1 MGVWSTGPFGS
12 DGALDYL
19 GGLADKH
26 ATVGPDYTIVPGS
39 VDHGAVL
46 ADLTSALAAITEPA
60 KTPEEEYRPAT
71 IEYAYAA
78 AGLVAAVAAG
88 HTADEQCGTSLLAGT
103 NPVDPLGL
111 SNHCGY
117 VALLRPEDAAGL
129 REAAVTAVNSI
140 ATEEDWLSSWFR
152 SDRIRGRLTLLARAL
167 SA

>member
-78 AGLVAAVAAG
+78 AGR
-88 HTADEQCGTSLLAGT
+88 ADEEG
-103 NPVDPLGL
+103 VWLGGE
-111 SNHCGY
+111 SCY
-117 VALLRPEDAAGL
+117 RRRP
-129 REAAVTAVNSI
+129 TASEW
-140 ATEEDWLSSWFR
+140 AE
-152 SDRIRGRLTLLARAL
+152 
-167 SA
+167 